1 MRTLNAVSY
10 LVPSRTPT
18 QNSSPLAEQA
28 SSDRT
33 FSRLLET
40 FQFVLD
46 VLGCTVPPSERPD
59 HDQLDSKAKSRLD
72 YLLPGGEG
80 WKSAVRVRLLHGVA
94 RRRAKERLSKL
105 YPEYDFTQHV
115 PINQEDMGAT

>member
-10 LVPSRTPT
+10 LVPSRAQT
-18 QNSSPLAEQA
+18 QNNSLLANKP
-28 SSDRT
+28 SGDRT

-46 VLGCTVPPSERPD
+46 VLGCTAAPSERPD
-59 HDQLDSKAKSRLD
+59 HNQLDSKATSRLD
-72 YLLPGGEG
+72 YLLPAGEG

-105 YPEYDFTQHV
+105 YSEYDFALHV